1 MTIDFFTIMSEN
13 PEIKIDVRADVDD
26 AKRPMEELLKLMKAN
41 EATIAENDKMLTA
54 AAESQERVQEVARG
68 LISAVEELGDPTLKQ
83 YVAGLFAGGI
93 ENAAQMVKKVQ
104 ELQREN
110 QVLGRIQEGVLSR
123 LNEQTIPGGGGVEE
137 QTAGALHA
145 LGQFDDRFS
154 ASSRGAKGVAANVE
168 GLGMAQDVLNLLQM
182 LKQVNDELRNV
193 YANAAAGRD
202 DAQQRAAGLR
212 DEAAA
217 LDEQLPGFEQKR
229 AALLQE
235 AAAYDRIAASQEVV
249 RQGAQAR
256 LADVEK
262 VVKLAGDGRLDEAG
276 ALAQRGQ
283 REATKLAGREQAV
296 DNAQV
301 QLDANKAAAAE
312 KERAA
317 AAERLAKERER
328 AAAAAK
334 KQRAEEELL
343 NKEMEFSVMS
353 RQQLAKE
360 LQRLTKE
367 RAAAAA
373 VKDHVR
379 YELLGRHIMAA
390 NRQMERMTRSLQMS
404 KITGMQQVQMA
415 QSVAAG
421 VSQMGAE
428 FANLGE
434 SVENGTVS
442 LSGMSSAAIGLGM
455 AIKTGMGPIGWAM
468 LALEALVAAWNFF
481 AQKRKAD
488 EERMRE
494 EARALAQAQHESRME
509 MEELWKKQAERSAE
523 SFADLYRLDR
533 EYYERERAEREQSM
547 AEQRR
552 ADEEAHR
559 HRLAMLELEL
569 SGAKAKDRERIE
581 AQIKGEKQAAER
593 AALLY
598 EQQRV
603 DVAEAFA
610 DELETS
616 LKQREERM
624 GDLLT
629 AWLPDIEAVNERA
642 RRLMADSRE
651 VVKLSER
658 ERVSLDAQQQEA
670 RRQMQHILR
679 LVRGVDKD
687 FKGGAEDAVRW
698 LAKVQETHRAQAELA
713 ESTRKQVVEGR
724 EGVRLLAKA
733 NENKRAEL
741 KRSEEIKEAQEEQKR
756 AEKRL
761 AEVLGRRVSRQYE
774 PKERRAQDEVFA
786 ADERLLRRKLA
797 AVEEEIS
804 RQRAEGADEGVLLQ
818 LRKRRREV
826 QRQLVG
832 LEEARVEETR
842 RGIERMRR
850 FEAQDMTAPTRRRD
864 RRADELSERYAQMA
878 VRAQAA
884 LDKGLK
890 RRAEGYLAKMDR
902 MAARIDRLTGDD
914 QGSMMNREVQGALRL
929 QLDAVRR
936 TARAKQRT
944 AAAAER
950 EAAAAGGAGAQGAAR
965 QRNVAELEGAVRR
978 LREETGRLA
987 RFLDGSAAAMREL
1000 VGVCRALQGQVN
1012 RALGELEVVRGQVR
1026 TLQASVRSVARK

>member
-1 MTIDFFTIMSEN
+1 MSEN

-41 EATIAENDKMLTA
+41 EATIAANDKMLTA

-68 LISAVEELGDPTLKQ
+68 LISAVEDLGDPTLKQ

-123 LNEQTIPGGGGVEE
+123 LNEQSIPGGGGVEE

-145 LGQFDDRFS
+145 LGQFDGRFS

-168 GLGMAQDVLNLLQM
+168 GLGMAQEVLNLLQM

-276 ALAQRGQ
+276 ALAERGQ

-317 AAERLAKERER
+317 AAERLVKERER
-328 AAAAAK
+328 AEAAAK

-434 SVENGTVS
+434 SVENGTLS

-533 EYYERERAEREQSM
+533 EYYERERAKREQSM
-547 AEQRR
+547 AERRR

-616 LKQREERM
+616 LRQREERM

-629 AWLPDIEAVNERA
+629 AWLPDIEAVER
-642 RRLMADSRE
+642 RSRELMADAAK
-651 VVKLSER
+651 VVELSEVQR
-658 ERVSLDAQQQEA
+658 EGLERQQREA
-670 RRQMQHILR
+670 REQMQHILR

-687 FKGGAEDAVRW
+687 FTGTAEDAVRW
-698 LAKVQETHRAQAELA
+698 AARMRETHREQEKVVEATRRQVVQLREGAEL
-713 ESTRKQVVEGR
+713 G
-724 EGVRLLAKA
+724 
-733 NENKRAEL
+733 
-741 KRSEEIKEAQEEQKR
+741 KRSAENRRREEEASREVARAREEEAKHSR
-756 AEKRL
+756 RL

-804 RQRAEGADEGVLLQ
+804 RQRAEGADDGVLLQ

-950 EAAAAGGAGAQGAAR
+950 EAAAAAGAQGAAR

-978 LREETGRLA
+978 LREENGRLA

>member
-1 MTIDFFTIMSEN
+1 MSEN

-145 LGQFDDRFS
+145 LGQFDGRFS
-154 ASSRGAKGVAANVE
+154 ASSRDAKGVAANVE

-212 DEAAA
+212 EEAAA

-317 AAERLAKERER
+317 AAERLVKERER

-353 RQQLAKE
+353 RQQLARE

-434 SVENGTVS
+434 SVENGTLS

-658 ERVSLDAQQQEA
+658 ERVSLDAQQREA

-804 RQRAEGADEGVLLQ
+804 RERAEGADEGVLLQ
-818 LRKRRREV
+818 LRKRRREIS
-826 QRQLVG
+826 RQLVG

-864 RRADELSERYAQMA
+864 RRADELSEKYAQMA

-950 EAAAAGGAGAQGAAR
+950 EAAAAAGAQGAAR

-978 LREETGRLA
+978 LREENGRLA

>member
-1 MTIDFFTIMSEN
+1 MSEN

-328 AAAAAK
+328 AEAAAK

-547 AEQRR
+547 AERRR

-569 SGAKAKDRERIE
+569 SGAKEKDRERIE

-642 RRLMADSRE
+642 RRLMADSRD

-698 LAKVQETHRAQAELA
+698 LAKMQETHRAQAELA

-797 AVEEEIS
+797 AVDAEIS

-950 EAAAAGGAGAQGAAR
+950 EAAVAAGAQGAAR

-978 LREETGRLA
+978 LREENGRLA

>member
-1 MTIDFFTIMSEN
+1 MSEN

-328 AAAAAK
+328 AEAAAK

-547 AEQRR
+547 AERRR

-569 SGAKAKDRERIE
+569 SGAKEKDRERIE

-698 LAKVQETHRAQAELA
+698 LAKMQETHRAQAELA

-797 AVEEEIS
+797 AVDAEIS

-944 AAAAER
+944 ASAAER
-950 EAAAAGGAGAQGAAR
+950 EAAAAAGAQGAAR

-978 LREETGRLA
+978 LREENGRLA

>member
-1 MTIDFFTIMSEN
+1 MSEN

-328 AAAAAK
+328 AEAAAK

-434 SVENGTVS
+434 SVENGTLS
-442 LSGMSSAAIGLGM
+442 LSGMSSAAIGLGT

-533 EYYERERAEREQSM
+533 EYYERERAKREQSM
-547 AEQRR
+547 AEQRK

-774 PKERRAQDEVFA
+774 PKERRAADEVFA

-797 AVEEEIS
+797 AVDAEIS

-864 RRADELSERYAQMA
+864 RRADELSEKYAQMA

-950 EAAAAGGAGAQGAAR
+950 EAAAAGSAGAQGAAR

-978 LREETGRLA
+978 LREENGRLA

-1026 TLQASVRSVARK
+1026 TLQASVKSVARK

>member
-317 AAERLAKERER
+317 AAERLVKERER
-328 AAAAAK
+328 AEAAAK

-353 RQQLAKE
+353 RQQLARE
-360 LQRLTKE
+360 LQKLTKE

-434 SVENGTVS
+434 SVENGTLS

-547 AEQRR
+547 AERRR

-698 LAKVQETHRAQAELA
+698 LAKMQETHRAQAELA

-797 AVEEEIS
+797 AVDAEIS

-842 RGIERMRR
+842 RGIELMRR

-864 RRADELSERYAQMA
+864 RRADELSEKYAQMA

-950 EAAAAGGAGAQGAAR
+950 EAAAAAGAQGAAR

-978 LREETGRLA
+978 LREENGRLA

-1026 TLQASVRSVARK
+1026 TLQASVKSVARK

>member
-1 MTIDFFTIMSEN
+1 MSEN

-328 AAAAAK
+328 AEAAAK

-547 AEQRR
+547 AERRR

-569 SGAKAKDRERIE
+569 SGAKEKDRERIE

-698 LAKVQETHRAQAELA
+698 LAKMQETHRAQAELA

-797 AVEEEIS
+797 AVDAEIS

-950 EAAAAGGAGAQGAAR
+950 EAAVAAGAQGAAR

-978 LREETGRLA
+978 LREENGRLA

>member
-1 MTIDFFTIMSEN
+1 MSEN

-41 EATIAENDKMLTA
+41 EATIAANDKMLTA

-123 LNEQTIPGGGGVEE
+123 LNEQSIPGGGGVEE

-145 LGQFDDRFS
+145 LEQFDGRFS

-168 GLGMAQDVLNLLQM
+168 GLGMAQEVLNLLQM

-276 ALAQRGQ
+276 ALAERGQ

-328 AAAAAK
+328 AEAAAK

-442 LSGMSSAAIGLGM
+442 LSGMSSAAIGLGT

-533 EYYERERAEREQSM
+533 EYYERERAKREQSM
-547 AEQRR
+547 AERRR

-616 LKQREERM
+616 LRQREERM

-878 VRAQAA
+878 VRAQEA
-884 LDKGLK
+884 LDRGLR

-914 QGSMMNREVQGALRL
+914 QGTMMNREVQGALRL

-950 EAAAAGGAGAQGAAR
+950 EAAAAGAAGAQGAAR

-978 LREETGRLA
+978 LREENGRLA

-1026 TLQASVRSVARK
+1026 SLQGQVKSVARK

>member
-1 MTIDFFTIMSEN
+1 MSEN

-68 LISAVEELGDPTLKQ
+68 LISAVKELGDPTLKQ
-83 YVAGLFAGGI
+83 YVEGLFAGGI

-212 DEAAA
+212 EEAAA

-328 AAAAAK
+328 AEAAAK

-547 AEQRR
+547 AERRR

-569 SGAKAKDRERIE
+569 SGAKEKDRERIE

-797 AVEEEIS
+797 AVDAEIS

-864 RRADELSERYAQMA
+864 RRADELSEKYAQMA
-878 VRAQAA
+878 VRAQSA

-944 AAAAER
+944 AQAAER
-950 EAAAAGGAGAQGAAR
+950 EAAAAAGAQGAAR

-978 LREETGRLA
+978 LREENGRLA

>member
-1 MTIDFFTIMSEN
+1 MSEN

-68 LISAVEELGDPTLKQ
+68 LISAVEDLGDPTLKQ

-123 LNEQTIPGGGGVEE
+123 LNEQSIPGGGGVEE

-145 LGQFDDRFS
+145 LGQFDGRFS

-168 GLGMAQDVLNLLQM
+168 GLGMAQEVLNLLQM

-276 ALAQRGQ
+276 ALAERGQ

-317 AAERLAKERER
+317 AAERLVKERER
-328 AAAAAK
+328 AEAAAK

-533 EYYERERAEREQSM
+533 EYYERKRAEHEQSI

-616 LKQREERM
+616 LRQREERM

-658 ERVSLDAQQQEA
+658 ERVILDAQQREA
-670 RRQMQHILR
+670 RNQMQRILR
-679 LVRGVDKD
+679 MVRGVDKD

-713 ESTRKQVVEGR
+713 ETTRKQVVEGR

-797 AVEEEIS
+797 AVNTEIS

-818 LRKRRREV
+818 LRKRRREIS
-826 QRQLVG
+826 RQLVG

-864 RRADELSERYAQMA
+864 RRADELSEKYAQMA

-902 MAARIDRLTGDD
+902 MAERIDRLTGDD

-950 EAAAAGGAGAQGAAR
+950 EAAAAGAQGAVR

-978 LREETGRLA
+978 LREENGRLG

-1026 TLQASVRSVARK
+1026 TLQASVKSVARK

>member
-1 MTIDFFTIMSEN
+1 MSEN

-328 AAAAAK
+328 AEAAAK

-547 AEQRR
+547 AERRR

-616 LKQREERM
+616 LKQREKRM
-624 GDLLT
+624 GELMT

-658 ERVSLDAQQQEA
+658 ERVSLDAQQREA

-698 LAKVQETHRAQAELA
+698 LAKMQETHRAQAELA

-850 FEAQDMTAPTRRRD
+850 FEAQDMTAPTRKRD

-950 EAAAAGGAGAQGAAR
+950 EAAAAAGAQGAAR

-978 LREETGRLA
+978 LREENGRLA

-1026 TLQASVRSVARK
+1026 TLQASVKSVARK